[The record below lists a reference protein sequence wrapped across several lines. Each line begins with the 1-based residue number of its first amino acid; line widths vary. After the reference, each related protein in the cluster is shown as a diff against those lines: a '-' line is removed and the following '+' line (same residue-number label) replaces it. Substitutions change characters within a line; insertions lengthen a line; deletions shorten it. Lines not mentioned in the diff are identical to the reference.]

1 MIIRLLTL
9 VSLLTIT
16 VTISSCQ
23 SKKVLTS
30 DVSTIQT
37 KSADYTIE
45 GDFKILEVDKL
56 GLVYLVN
63 NSNEI
68 IKLQDGKILF
78 RYSSKRLG
86 NITRLDVSNPQ
97 KVLVYYGDYYQIV
110 FLDNTLSEI
119 DQLDLDA
126 LGYWDVESVALSRDN
141 FIWIYD
147 PVNVKLIKI
156 SQNGNVQLSTNEL
169 FDIGFSAD
177 YSPNIMVDD
186 EMVYLY
192 DESELKAFNEY
203 GSWVK
208 TIPLENEGL
217 QIINQGI
224 IIMRA
229 NTLYLYPTDVQFKD
243 NLQEIAKVDN
253 LIQFRLA
260 ENVLHVIDGG
270 GYRRSSI
277 E

>member
-1 MIIRLLTL
+1 MIIRHLTL
-9 VSLLTIT
+9 ASLLSIT

-23 SKKVLTS
+23 SKKVLAPEVINT
-30 DVSTIQT
+30 QT
-37 KSADYTIE
+37 KSGEYMIE

-63 NSNEI
+63 NGNEI
-68 IKLQDGKILF
+68 IKLQGEQILF

-97 KVLVYYGDYYQIV
+97 KVLVYYGDYYQVV

-119 DQLDLDA
+119 DQLNLDA

-156 SQNGNVQLSTNEL
+156 SQNGSVQLSTNEL
-169 FDIGFSAD
+169 FDVGFSAD
-177 YSPNIMVDD
+177 YSPHIMVDD

-192 DESELKAFNEY
+192 DRSELKAFNEY
-203 GSWVK
+203 GSWIK

-217 QIINQGI
+217 QIINQGF
-224 IIMRA
+224 IIMRD
-229 NTLYLYPTDVQFKD
+229 NTLYFYPTDVQFKD

-270 GYRRSSI
+270 GYRRSST

>member
-30 DVSTIQT
+30 DVSSIPS
-37 KSADYTIE
+37 KSTDYTIE

-68 IKLQDGKILF
+68 IKLQDGEILF

-97 KVLVYYGDYYQIV
+97 KILVYYGDYYQIV

-243 NLQEIAKVDN
+243 NLQEIVKVEN
-253 LIQFRLA
+253 LTSFRLA
-260 ENVLHVIDGG
+260 ENVLHMIDGG